1 MIVALVAALSSFGQN
16 QLQSNEDSSLVVRFP
31 NETHWHQNGIIVFL
45 DLINF
50 TKFTSNKVGF
60 VDDDPVLKF
69 VKEGC
74 SNVGLSS
81 TILSSSLQ
89 SNYFNFDSIGTG
101 YRKCWVALL
110 SHHIKV

>member
-1 MIVALVAALSSFGQN
+1 M
-16 QLQSNEDSSLVVRFP
+16 RFP
-31 NETHWHQNGIIVFL
+31 DETPWHQNGIIVFL
-45 DLINF
+45 VPINF
-50 TKFTSNKVGF
+50 TKFTSNKIVF
-60 VDDDPVLKF
+60 FDNNPVPYF

-81 TILSSSLQ
+81 TILCSSLQ
-89 SNYFNFDSIGTG
+89 SIYFNFDSIGTG